1 MSFFASFFNE
11 NVPAK
16 SSEPRLCGTLRFS
29 CPCELLFN
37 PSCKISI
44 FSKHP
49 NLSIAGVTPL
59 TLRRSRQ
66 YTEFPA
72 RNSFMLSSQDRDFGY
87 STAFK
92 DSAMLILP
100 IRRFIKK
107 LTATANNIVQTN
119 AKRKLRGVIRIA
131 KVSKSITTIC
141 ITIQWTECRAAGQ

>member
-1 MSFFASFFNE
+1 
-11 NVPAK
+11 
-16 SSEPRLCGTLRFS
+16 
-29 CPCELLFN
+29 
-37 PSCKISI
+37 
-44 FSKHP
+44 
-49 NLSIAGVTPL
+49 
-59 TLRRSRQ
+59 
-66 YTEFPA
+66 
-72 RNSFMLSSQDRDFGY
+72 MLSSQDRDFGY

-141 ITIQWTECRAAGQ
+141 ITIQWNRMPSGRPMMLANTDNTRFSRST